1 MSSTEESPAQRAAR
15 LRRERRE
22 AKIKGDGAARLDK
35 ITSLSG
41 RTPASLREETS
52 LSPSPSPAPAQ
63 AQATTTAMSPSP
75 SPSPAPEARTSQPSS
90 FPSQA
95 PQQQQQ
101 QELDPETLQA
111 QQELFRALLRQSGQ
125 PGDYSSSS
133 GTPGPQA
140 AGPGGPGG
148 MGGMGGLGGEADD
161 PTLKLLSSLMAG
173 DTSALGE
180 GTLPG
185 GQSPADLL
193 TGLGVPPF
201 VASMLGEATRK
212 KSDEEKREILVWKVL
227 HVVFSVLIG
236 VYLLVLIGSSVA
248 TFGSQP
254 PPPATARNPFLFF
267 TTGEVVLTGARV
279 MMNKGGG
286 GLGLWVQLVRD
297 IARDGSIVL
306 FLFGM
311 ANWWHREW
319 MAY

>member
-1 MSSTEESPAQRAAR
+1 MSSAEESPAQRAAR

-52 LSPSPSPAPAQ
+52 PSPSPSPAPAAAAQ
-63 AQATTTAMSPSP
+63 PQATTTALTPSP
-75 SPSPAPEARTSQPSS
+75 SPSPAPQPRITQPS
-90 FPSQA
+90 FPSQG
-95 PQQQQQ
+95 PQQQQ

-125 PGDYSSSS
+125 PGESPS
-133 GTPGPQA
+133 GSPGPQA
-140 AGPGGPGG
+140 GAGAGA
-148 MGGMGGLGGEADD
+148 GGMGGLGGEADD

-180 GTLPG
+180 GSLPG

-227 HVVFSVLIG
+227 HVVFSMLIG

-279 MMNKGGG
+279 MMKRGGG

>member
-1 MSSTEESPAQRAAR
+1 MSSVEESPAQRAAR

-52 LSPSPSPAPAQ
+52 PSPSPSPAPAA
-63 AQATTTAMSPSP
+63 AQATTTALSPSP
-75 SPSPAPEARTSQPSS
+75 SPSPAPESRTTQPS

-95 PQQQQQ
+95 PQQQ

-125 PGDYSSSS
+125 PGDSPS
-133 GTPGPQA
+133 GSPGPQA
-140 AGPGGPGG
+140 GGPGG

-180 GTLPG
+180 GSLPG

-279 MMNKGGG
+279 MMKRGGG

-319 MAY
+319 TAN

>member
-1 MSSTEESPAQRAAR
+1 MSSAEESPAQRAAR

-41 RTPASLREETS
+41 RTPAS
-52 LSPSPSPAPAQ
+52 PP
-63 AQATTTAMSPSP
+63 
-75 SPSPAPEARTSQPSS
+75 
-90 FPSQA
+90 
-95 PQQQQQ
+95 QQQ

-125 PGDYSSSS
+125 PGDSPS
-133 GTPGPQA
+133 GSPGPQ
-140 AGPGGPGG
+140 PGGPGG

-180 GTLPG
+180 GSLPG

-279 MMNKGGG
+279 MMKRGGG

-319 MAY
+319 TAN

>member
-1 MSSTEESPAQRAAR
+1 MSSPEESPAQRAAR

-52 LSPSPSPAPAQ
+52 PSPSPTPQPPVTASSPAPEPRATMASAQ
-63 AQATTTAMSPSP
+63 AQA
-75 SPSPAPEARTSQPSS
+75 PAPQPA
-90 FPSQA
+90 FLDY
-95 PQQQQQ
+95 QQQQQ
-101 QELDPETLQA
+101 QQQQTPESLQA
-111 QQELFRALLRQSGQ
+111 QQELFRALLRQSAPPQ
-125 PGDYSSSS
+125 
-133 GTPGPQA
+133 GTTEGPVGA
-140 AGPGGPGG
+140 A
-148 MGGMGGLGGEADD
+148 EED
-161 PTLKLLSSLMAG
+161 PTMKLLSSLMNGEAG
-173 DTSALGE
+173 NLNE
-180 GTLPG
+180 GALPG

-201 VASMLGEATRK
+201 VASMLGEATRQK
-212 KSDEEKREILVWKVL
+212 TDAEKREILVWKVL

-236 VYLLVLIGSSVA
+236 VYLLVLFGSSVA
-248 TFGSQP
+248 TYGTQP

-267 TTGEVVLTGARV
+267 TTGELVLSGARIV
-279 MMNKGGG
+279 MKGGKG
-286 GLGLWVQLVRD
+286 GLGMWLQLAKD
-297 IARDGSIVL
+297 ISRDGSLVL

>member
-1 MSSTEESPAQRAAR
+1 MSSAEESPAQRAAR

-41 RTPASLREETS
+41 RTPAILREET
-52 LSPSPSPAPAQ
+52 
-63 AQATTTAMSPSP
+63 SPSP
-75 SPSPAPEARTSQPSS
+75 SPSPAPAAAAQPQATTTALTPSPSPSPAPEPRITQPS
-90 FPSQA
+90 FPSQG
-95 PQQQQQ
+95 PQQQQQQQQ

-125 PGDYSSSS
+125 PGDSP
-133 GTPGPQA
+133 T
-140 AGPGGPGG
+140 
-148 MGGMGGLGGEADD
+148 DD

-180 GTLPG
+180 GSLPG

-227 HVVFSVLIG
+227 HVVFSMLIG

-279 MMNKGGG
+279 MMKRGGG

>member
-1 MSSTEESPAQRAAR
+1 MSSAEESPAQRAAR

-52 LSPSPSPAPAQ
+52 PSPSPSPAPAA
-63 AQATTTAMSPSP
+63 AQATTTALSPSP
-75 SPSPAPEARTSQPSS
+75 SPSPAPEPRTTQPS

-95 PQQQQQ
+95 PQQQ

-125 PGDYSSSS
+125 PGDSPS
-133 GTPGPQA
+133 GSPGPQ
-140 AGPGGPGG
+140 PGGPG
-148 MGGMGGLGGEADD
+148 GGEADD

-180 GTLPG
+180 GSLPG

-279 MMNKGGG
+279 MMKRGGG

-319 MAY
+319 TAN

>member
-1 MSSTEESPAQRAAR
+1 MSSAEESPAQRAAR

-52 LSPSPSPAPAQ
+52 PSPSPSPAPAA
-63 AQATTTAMSPSP
+63 AQATTTALSPSP
-75 SPSPAPEARTSQPSS
+75 SPSPAPEPRTTQPS

-95 PQQQQQ
+95 PQQQ

-125 PGDYSSSS
+125 PGDSP
-133 GTPGPQA
+133 T
-140 AGPGGPGG
+140 
-148 MGGMGGLGGEADD
+148 DD

-180 GTLPG
+180 GSLPG

-279 MMNKGGG
+279 MMKRGGG

-319 MAY
+319 TAN

>member
-1 MSSTEESPAQRAAR
+1 MSSAEESPAQRAAR

-52 LSPSPSPAPAQ
+52 PSPSPSPAPAA
-63 AQATTTAMSPSP
+63 AQATTTALSPSP
-75 SPSPAPEARTSQPSS
+75 SPSPAPEPRTTQPS
-90 FPSQA
+90 FPSQG
-95 PQQQQQ
+95 PQQQ

-111 QQELFRALLRQSGQ
+111 QQELFRTLLRQSGQ
-125 PGDYSSSS
+125 PGDSPS
-133 GTPGPQA
+133 GSPGPQA
-140 AGPGGPGG
+140 GGPGG

-180 GTLPG
+180 GSLPG

-267 TTGEVVLTGARV
+267 TTGEVVLTGARI
-279 MMNKGGG
+279 MMKRGGG

-319 MAY
+319 TAN